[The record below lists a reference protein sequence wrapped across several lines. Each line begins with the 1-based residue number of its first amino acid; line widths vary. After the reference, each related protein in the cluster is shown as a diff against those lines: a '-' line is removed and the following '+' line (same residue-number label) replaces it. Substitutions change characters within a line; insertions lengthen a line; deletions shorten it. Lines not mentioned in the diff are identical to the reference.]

1 MEPTRDLD
9 AALRL
14 IVGRIEEQSTRSSR
28 PLNEEQRLLLR
39 YLPTRPTPYT
49 RTEIVKLVPRN
60 LDLER
65 LCALAKEARS
75 NDRTISPSSLDWE
88 FALAVFNLNRHPMAG
103 VLLQAGVKY
112 RKPWWD
118 RFLLVVAA
126 LLVIAGVMVPIFL
139 LGIWDQPSYQLV
151 ACFVGFAVAL
161 AAVYFSYRRMEDSQL
176 QQEVER
182 CRNQCR
188 LMNIVAD

>member
-1 MEPTRDLD
+1 M
-9 AALRL
+9 
-14 IVGRIEEQSTRSSR
+14 
-28 PLNEEQRLLLR
+28 
-39 YLPTRPTPYT
+39 
-49 RTEIVKLVPRN
+49 PRN

-65 LCALAKEARS
+65 LCALAKEAHS
-75 NDRTISPSSLDWE
+75 NDRTVSPSSLDWE
-88 FALAVFNLNRHPMAG
+88 FALAVFNLNRHSMAG

-126 LLVIAGVMVPIFL
+126 LLVIAGAMVPIFL
-139 LGIWDQPSYQLV
+139 LGIRDQPSYQLV

-161 AAVYFSYRRMEDSQL
+161 AAVYFGYRRMEDSQL